1 MAFFNPF
8 GTGGRDIR
16 PGIYIRIVNRA
27 TLLDNPQQIIT
38 GGEEKPE
45 PPKPTN
51 NAVLVTPDGVMYA
64 RGPVFYLMTG
74 ADGENILVFQENTG
88 VDTAVSG
95 DALVIRN
102 PGG

>member
-8 GTGGRDIR
+8 GTGGREGR

-27 TLLDNPQQIIT
+27 PVLDDPQRMP
-38 GGEEKPE
+38 GEEKPA
-45 PPKPTN
+45 
-51 NAVLVTPDGVMYA
+51 NAVLVSPDGVMYA
-64 RGPVFYLMTG
+64 RGPVFSVMTG
-74 ADGENILVFQENTG
+74 ADGENILVFRKDTG
-88 VDTAVSG
+88 VATAVSG

>member
-8 GTGGRDIR
+8 GTGGRNVR
-16 PGIYIRIVNRA
+16 PGIYMRIVNRGSL
-27 TLLDNPQQIIT
+27 TEPQQMT
-38 GGEEKPE
+38 GGGEKPE
-45 PPKPTN
+45 PPSTT

-74 ADGENILVFQENTG
+74 ADGENILVFRENTG
-88 VDTAVSG
+88 VATAVSG
-95 DALVIRN
+95 DTLVIRN